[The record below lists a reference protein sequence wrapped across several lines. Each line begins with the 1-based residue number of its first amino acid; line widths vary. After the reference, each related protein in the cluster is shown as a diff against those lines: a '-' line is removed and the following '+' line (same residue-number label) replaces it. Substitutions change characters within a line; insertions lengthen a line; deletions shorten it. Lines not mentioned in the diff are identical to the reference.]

1 MGGLLFGLLQS
12 KVFIILCQ
20 RKNKIDFKAAD
31 VKSAKDVAVK
41 VVQQLCPSVGVSY
54 LSAALSNTKNKNP
67 NLVLIVTFT
76 EKRYQNLPIF
86 EALYRHHFKNIL
98 YCGKLLWFLV
108 FFSIHFTSLLRL
120 L

>member
-1 MGGLLFGLLQS
+1 MYFYFQ
-12 KVFIILCQ
+12 
-20 RKNKIDFKAAD
+20 AAKE
-31 VKSAKDVAVK
+31 VKSGGDVAVK

-54 LSAALSNTKNKNP
+54 LSAALSNTQNKNP

-98 YCGKLLWFLV
+98 YCGIHL
-108 FFSIHFTSLLRL
+108 IHFCRFFIEIVKSFILISYENGIFIRRSY
-120 L
+120 